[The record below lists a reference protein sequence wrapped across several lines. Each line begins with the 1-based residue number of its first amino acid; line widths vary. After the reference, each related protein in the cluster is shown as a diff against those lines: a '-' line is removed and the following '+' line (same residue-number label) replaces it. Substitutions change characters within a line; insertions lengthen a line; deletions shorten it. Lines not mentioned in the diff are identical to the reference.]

1 MKKTLMTMVLC
12 VVGAMSAP
20 AMAAGCDLTVESNDA
35 MQFNVK
41 NIDVPKSCK
50 KFTVTLK
57 HVGKMPKASMGH
69 NMVVTTAADAAAVAT
84 DGIAA
89 GLPANYVKAGDARVI
104 AHTKVIGGGES
115 TTMDID
121 ATKLKAGTDYAYF
134 CSFPGHSFVMKGTLK
149 LGS

>member
-1 MKKTLMTMVLC
+1 MRFAHIVIAASLFAA
-12 VVGAMSAP
+12 GS
-20 AMAAGCDLTVESNDA
+20 AMAGPCDLEIESTDA
-35 MQFNVK
+35 MKFNK
-41 NIDVPKSCK
+41 ESLSVPASCK
-50 KFTVTLK
+50 KVTLK
-57 HVGKMPKASMGH
+57 LMHTGKLPKASMGH

-121 ATKLKAGTDYAYF
+121 ATKLKAGTDYAFF
-134 CSFPGHSFVMKGTLK
+134 CSFPGHSALMKGTLK